1 MFLPL
6 IPSDTLNILIDMKL
20 IFRRQESSEVFVTMT
35 IVAGAIKDCQ
45 IRAENRLFSFY
56 SVPRVYDFAMLSW
69 FTHSQERAFLLYEAL
84 LSAQG
89 PWGAPGNALLLYFLW
104 EIAYYLITLPPISSI
119 LHWMQIR

>member
-35 IVAGAIKDCQ
+35 IVAGAIEDCE

-56 SVPRVYDFAMLSW
+56 SVP
-69 FTHSQERAFLLYEAL
+69 
-84 LSAQG
+84 
-89 PWGAPGNALLLYFLW
+89 
-104 EIAYYLITLPPISSI
+104 
-119 LHWMQIR
+119 